1 MRRLGELLEELTDNL
16 RDDYWRAEHQEALM
30 IAACVL
36 IALVEIPLA
45 YLKARAYAKG
55 LEG

>member
-1 MRRLGELLEELTDNL
+1 MRRIGELLEELADNL

-30 IAACVL
+30 IAACIL

-55 LEG
+55 LQA